1 MNRIIKNQE
10 FSDRLKADI
19 PVHRFGD
26 AEECAALAAFLAGEE
41 AGYITGAESPISGGW
56 QL

>member
-26 AEECAALAAFLAGEE
+26 AEEYAALAAFLAGEE
-41 AGYITGAESPISGGW
+41 AGYITGAEIPISGGW